1 MTTSATD
8 QDQSITA
15 MELLLEKELEKTS
28 KRKEYS
34 KTLYYKKKSLQKEW
48 KATYGV
54 HVPLKDIRMHQD
66 PETIIAQVF
75 AQKRN
80 KAIAEAKDN
89 VDGKR
94 DVCLRLSKGRILIDF
109 QATTTKGIEPEC
121 WSAAVQ
127 RCRAPGLS
135 EAAAGSGSSD
145 HVDGCP
151 TAHQRHGR
159 TQAQDTQTERHGL
172 E

>member
-15 MELLLEKELEKTS
+15 IELLIEMELEKAS

-66 PETIIAQVF
+66 PETIIAQVL

-80 KAIAEAKDN
+80 KAVAEAKDN

-109 QATTTKGIEPEC
+109 QATTTTGIEPEC

-135 EAAAGSGSSD
+135 EAAAGSGFSD

-151 TAHQRHGR
+151 TAHQRR